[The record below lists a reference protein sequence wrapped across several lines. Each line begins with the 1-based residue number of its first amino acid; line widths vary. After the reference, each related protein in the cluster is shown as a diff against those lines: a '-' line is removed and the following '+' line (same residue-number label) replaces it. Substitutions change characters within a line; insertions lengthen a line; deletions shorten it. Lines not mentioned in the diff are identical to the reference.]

1 VRVAGIRLE
10 GLTKRFDDGTVA
22 VLDVDLEIEDGEFF
36 VLVGPSGCGKSTL
49 LNLIVGL
56 ESATQGDV
64 FVDGER
70 VTGVDPRK
78 RNMAM
83 VFQSYAIYP
92 HLTVRENLAFPL
104 KIAGIP
110 PDQRARRVAE
120 AARVLELDELLDRR
134 PATLSG
140 GQRQRVSMG
149 RAMVR
154 DPVAFLLDE
163 PLSNLDARLR
173 GQMRTEIARL
183 HRRLRTTTVY
193 VTHDQTEALTLADR
207 LAVLHAGKIQQV
219 GTPREV
225 YRAPANR
232 FVATFLGAPPMN
244 LLHGARNAGDL
255 VLPCGRVPWPSTLP
269 DGVAAV
275 DTGVRPEDLREVV
288 SHTGPA
294 TDDALRFVGRVE
306 LVEWL
311 GADSYAHVE
320 LTADGGST
328 TRVVARLSPGSAVEV
343 GDEVGLEVAAR
354 SLHFFDPDTGD
365 RLGVP

>member
-1 VRVAGIRLE
+1 MAGIRLE

-22 VLDVDLEIEDGEFF
+22 VRDVDLEIEDGEFF

-56 ESATQGDV
+56 ESPTRGEV

-70 VTGVDPRK
+70 VTRRDPGK

-92 HLTVRENLAFPL
+92 HLSVRENLAFPL
-104 KIAGIP
+104 
-110 PDQRARRVAE
+110 RVAGVPPVERDHRVVE
-120 AARVLELDELLDRR
+120 AARALELEELLDRR

-183 HRRLRTTTVY
+183 HRRLETTTVY

-207 LAVLHAGKIQQV
+207 LAILDGGEIQQV

-232 FVATFLGAPPMN
+232 FVAGFLGAPPMN
-244 LLHGARNAGDL
+244 FLRGTRDGMDL
-255 VLPCGRVPWPSTLP
+255 VLPLGPMPWPSGLP
-269 DGVAAV
+269 DGTVTV
-275 DTGVRPEDLREVV
+275 DVGVRPEDVREV
-288 SHTGPA
+288 GPTEGRA
-294 TDDALRFVGRVE
+294 DDDVFRFRARVE

-311 GADSYAHVE
+311 GSESYAHVE
-320 LTADGGST
+320 MPRGGDSAQ
-328 TRVVARLSPGSAVEV
+328 RLVVRLSPG
-343 GDEVGLEVAAR
+343 GDVAEDDDIDIELAR
-354 SLHFFDPDTGD
+354 SRLHFFDPGTGI
-365 RLGVP
+365 RLRVDA